1 MPDLA
6 SCMTISILRF
16 EHPQSREALDVDGA
30 DHGAIYWSTRIN
42 DLQLDGTLSGTG
54 TVGCAFGLF
63 DEGSSA
69 DRVLDDPST
78 YLGGIQSALE
88 VLHLK
93 LGNL

>member
-54 TVGCAFGLF
+54 RWVVRSGCSTKAPLRTVYWMI
-63 DEGSSA
+63 
-69 DRVLDDPST
+69 R
-78 YLGGIQSALE
+78 ALTLAE
-88 VLHLK
+88 FNLH
-93 LGNL
+93 